1 MSQTE
6 EEKAFFTGVNVIGN
20 RSKQQ
25 EKTKIQKTT
34 ISKRAVSAL
43 PKKQKKP
50 LFSHS
55 AYAFSHVSTVNGRI
69 LSPILFAYSSANFKK
84 NIRCSLA
91 LSSSLI
97 ITFVHTPA
105 SLY

>member
-43 PKKQKKP
+43 PKKHRH
-50 LFSHS
+50 F
-55 AYAFSHVSTVNGRI
+55 
-69 LSPILFAYSSANFKK
+69 
-84 NIRCSLA
+84 
-91 LSSSLI
+91 
-97 ITFVHTPA
+97 
-105 SLY
+105 